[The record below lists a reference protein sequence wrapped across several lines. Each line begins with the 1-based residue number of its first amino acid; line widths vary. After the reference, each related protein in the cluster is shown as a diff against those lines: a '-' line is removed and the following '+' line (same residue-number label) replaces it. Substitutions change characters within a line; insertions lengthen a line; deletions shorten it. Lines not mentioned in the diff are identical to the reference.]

1 MLLWK
6 WKRRARIAPQEAST
20 TKYQVNTHY
29 IRKTKYVKKNTNDT
43 EEVEV
48 TRLCEFPAPHF
59 SGISTEIESTADQW
73 RERGLAPML
82 GQKPLRKH
90 LGKSPFYRKK
100 DL

>member
-48 TRLCEFPAPHF
+48 SRLCEFPAPHF
-59 SGISTEIESTADQW
+59 SGISTKIESTADQ
-73 RERGLAPML
+73 RSTNVGTKAP
-82 GQKPLRKH
+82 QKTFRKVS
-90 LGKSPFYRKK
+90 L
-100 DL
+100 L

>member
-29 IRKTKYVKKNTNDT
+29 IRKTKYGKKNTNDT
-43 EEVEV
+43 EKLEV
-48 TRLCEFPAPHF
+48 TGLCEFPAPHF
-59 SGISTEIESTADQW
+59 SGISTEIESTADQR

-82 GQKPLRKH
+82 GQNPLRKH
-90 LGKSPFYRKK
+90 LGEAPFYWKK

>member
-29 IRKTKYVKKNTNDT
+29 IRKTKYVEKNTNDT
-43 EEVEV
+43 EKLEV
-48 TRLCEFPAPHF
+48 TGLCEFPAPHF
-59 SGISTEIESTADQW
+59 SGISTEIESTADQR

-82 GQKPLRKH
+82 GQKQLRKH
-90 LGKSPFYRKK
+90 LGEAPFYWKK

>member
-29 IRKTKYVKKNTNDT
+29 VRKTKYVKKNTNDT
-43 EEVEV
+43 EELEV
-48 TRLCEFPAPHF
+48 TGLCEFPAPHF
-59 SGISTEIESTADQW
+59 SGISTEIESTADQR
-73 RERGLAPML
+73 REGGLAPML

-90 LGKSPFYRKK
+90 LGEAPFYWKK

>member
-29 IRKTKYVKKNTNDT
+29 IRKTKYVEKNTNDT
-43 EEVEV
+43 EKLEV
-48 TRLCEFPAPHF
+48 TGLCEFPAPHF
-59 SGISTEIESTADQW
+59 SGISTEIESTADQR

-82 GQKPLRKH
+82 GQNPLRKH
-90 LGKSPFYRKK
+90 LGEAPFYWKK